1 MSRSQQTRS
10 RAPAP
15 ATQRTAPAGESFVV
29 ASSVLTPMVSV
40 IVPTYQ
46 EEPYLRRCVDSLLT
60 TAYPRDR
67 FELLIVDGGSS
78 DRTVDI
84 AKALALE
91 RGNIRV
97 LHNPKRRQAAALNLG
112 FSRSSPDSAIIIRA
126 DAHAS
131 YSPDFIGRCV
141 AALERSGAD
150 MVVFAALAAADAR
163 CFQVAVA
170 AAQNTPLG
178 VGDSWYRVGRRSRF
192 VDHGFHGCFRRKILE
207 KSGAYDETFSHNED
221 AELSFRIAKAGGRI
235 YLERSLEVA
244 YYPRPTLRA
253 LALQYYRYGRGRAQ
267 NILKHRTRP
276 VLRQALPMLLILGEA
291 AIVAALATGVDRRL
305 VAALVALLGA
315 YVVTMLAAG
324 CWFAVRRGSACL
336 LFLPAVLATMHHA
349 WGAGALGHFI
359 AAGWRGLSS
368 ARRWRDGTVT
378 GVQSKVPSDP
388 SVAPK

>member
-1 MSRSQQTRS
+1 MSRSQPGRS
-10 RAPAP
+10 RSSGPEP
-15 ATQRTAPAGESFVV
+15 QR
-29 ASSVLTPMVSV
+29 ASSDGDSVVIAPSTLMPMVSV

-46 EEPYLRRCVDSLLT
+46 EEPYLRRCVESLLAT
-60 TAYPRDR
+60 PYPRDR

-78 DRTVDI
+78 DRTVEI
-84 AKALALE
+84 AEALALE

-126 DAHAS
+126 DAHAT

-192 VDHGFHGCFRRKILE
+192 VDHGFHGCFRRSILE
-207 KSGAYDETFSHNED
+207 KSGVYDETFSHNED
-221 AELSFRIAKAGGRI
+221 AELSFRIAQAGGRI

-253 LALQYYRYGRGRAQ
+253 LALQYFRYGRGRAQ
-267 NILKHRTRP
+267 NILKHRTPP
-276 VLRQALPMLLILGEA
+276 VLRQALPMLLVLGEA
-291 AIVAALATGVDRRL
+291 AIAVALAVGIDRRL
-305 VAALVALLGA
+305 AAVLVALVGA
-315 YVVTMLAAG
+315 YAAIMLTAG
-324 CWFAVRRGSACL
+324 GWFALRRGRACL

-349 WGAGALGHFI
+349 WGAGALAHFM
-359 AAGWRGLSS
+359 AAGWRGLAAAS
-368 ARRWRDGTVT
+368 RWRDGTVT
-378 GVQSKVPSDP
+378 SVRSKVPSD
-388 SVAPK
+388 SGVAPK